1 MLSSSTLEN
10 VMFPLGT
17 ISKPEVRQIAAD
29 LGLKTA
35 FKKDSQDIC
44 FVGKKNYRNFVD
56 KRIDISTSGDI
67 VNSDGSNMFQHDGV
81 HEFTVGQRK
90 GIPCCQ

>member
-1 MLSSSTLEN
+1 MLNSSTLEN

-44 FVGKKNYRNFVD
+44 FVGKKKLSRF
-56 KRIDISTSGDI
+56 
-67 VNSDGSNMFQHDGV
+67 
-81 HEFTVGQRK
+81 
-90 GIPCCQ
+90 

>member
-1 MLSSSTLEN
+1 MLSSSTLEH

-44 FVGKKNYRNFVD
+44 FRW
-56 KRIDISTSGDI
+56 
-67 VNSDGSNMFQHDGV
+67 
-81 HEFTVGQRK
+81 
-90 GIPCCQ
+90 